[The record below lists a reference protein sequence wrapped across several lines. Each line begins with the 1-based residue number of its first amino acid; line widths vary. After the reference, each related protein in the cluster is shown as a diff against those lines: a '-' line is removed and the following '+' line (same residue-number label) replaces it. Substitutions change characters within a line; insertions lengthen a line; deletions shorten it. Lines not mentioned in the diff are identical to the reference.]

1 MKHLALALPALLA
14 AFVAGAAQA
23 QSGADI
29 GVLTCKLTDVD
40 NIVVYTKETFAC
52 EFKPAKGK
60 EESYVGQIK
69 QVGIDLSID
78 KNFELVWAVLAPT
91 EVAYE
96 PGSLRGTYVGTG
108 ADVALGGG
116 VGAKVLVGGGEN
128 SFSLQPVSVAGI
140 VGAGASVGLQEFEL
154 K

>member
-1 MKHLALALPALLA
+1 MNRPGLAILSLLA
-14 AFVAGAAQA
+14 SLAAAPAVA

-40 NIVVYTKETFAC
+40 NAVVYTEETFAC

-60 EESYVGQIK
+60 AETYVGQIK

-78 KNFELVWAVLAPT
+78 KNVELVWAVLALT
-91 EVAYE
+91 EVAYQ
-96 PGSLRGTYVGTG
+96 PGSLTGTYVGTG

-128 SFSLQPVSVAGI
+128 AFSLQPVSVAGI